1 MAWGYWWVLAVSNL
15 WWTIVFPAR
24 KHFIF
29 NNSKK
34 LHFIQSLVAWGI
46 PTVLVGTVFAVDGQY
61 ATGILTPDFCSP
73 PSRNVNYYTYA
84 MPTQINVGIAGSL
97 LILICYKLRKQVSIF
112 SISSTITENS
122 IWWELDKTTLF
133 YFILSCPEQEF
144 YRISTRHKKAP
155 ACGASWVFCCYCAC
169 THHLHGEISAVR
181 QTHCLCGHLSG
192 LYSVLSKG
200 CMSTT
205 VSRTHSHQFDDD
217 HRLCLAIFLSFS
229 YDISLVLQRCQT
241 AMV

>member
-97 LILICYKLRKQVSIF
+97 LILICYKLRKQIKQRSSILSSHVQNKNFIESLQDIKKRLLVVLVGF
-112 SISSTITENS
+112 SVVIVLVLITYMVRFQQSDRLTASVVTYLACIQSYPRDACPQQFREHIPTNLMMITDFVWPS
-122 IWWELDKTTLF
+122 FFLFLMIFLLF
-133 YFILSCPEQEF
+133 Y
-144 YRISTRHKKAP
+144 KD
-155 ACGASWVFCCYCAC
+155 
-169 THHLHGEISAVR
+169 VR
-181 QTHCLCGHLSG
+181 QLWFEIITCGF
-192 LYSVLSKG
+192 YSKRKSA
-200 CMSTT
+200 
-205 VSRTHSHQFDDD
+205 D
-217 HRLCLAIFLSFS
+217 AE
-229 YDISLVLQRCQT
+229 
-241 AMV
+241 